1 MPHSHEQHSEE
12 IRTRRED
19 MLAHVQHAMRRSH
32 ARRRQRRSAGAAA
45 LAMIIVAGVAIMLF
59 PGSRTGTSSPR
70 IQVMAS
76 AIQGISQPIGGGL
89 RVSHSITSCEVL
101 DTLAEAKIP
110 AAIVCANTCSL
121 RLLDRPFD
129 EPIILR

>member
-1 MPHSHEQHSEE
+1 
-12 IRTRRED
+12 
-19 MLAHVQHAMRRSH
+19 MLTHVQHAMRRSH
-32 ARRRQRRSAGAAA
+32 ARRLQRRSAGVVA

-59 PGSRTGTSSPR
+59 PGSRTGTSSPK
-70 IQVMAS
+70 ILVMAS
-76 AIQGISQPIGGGL
+76 TIQGISQPIGGGL

-110 AAIVCANTCSL
+110 AAIACANTCSL

-129 EPIILR
+129 EPIALR

>member
-1 MPHSHEQHSEE
+1 
-12 IRTRRED
+12 

-32 ARRRQRRSAGAAA
+32 ARRRQRRPAGAAA

-76 AIQGISQPIGGGL
+76 AILGISQPIGGGL